1 MRSAGFYVSMQV
13 AVLSDIHGNL
23 PALEA
28 VLEDISET
36 GVEELWCLGDVVGY
50 GASPTECTD
59 LVRERCATVLV
70 GNHDLAV
77 LGALDTST
85 FSGAASAAVEWTKE
99 QIGSEQLAYLGTL
112 SPSDTSRPAALYHAS
127 PRDPVWEYVLWP
139 DQAADWL
146 IAHHHVPA
154 ESLQRSEYTVA
165 VSRRKP
171 DQVLTEP
178 VRDAARTA
186 AHAFAAPGP

>member
-1 MRSAGFYVSMQV
+1 MLARQV
-13 AVLSDIHGNL
+13 RALGGDPT
-23 PALEA
+23 PAL
-28 VLEDISET
+28 LD
-36 GVEELWCLGDVVGY
+36 
-50 GASPTECTD
+50 
-59 LVRERCATVLV
+59 R
-70 GNHDLAV
+70 
-77 LGALDTST
+77 ALD
-85 FSGAASAAVEWTKE
+85 
-99 QIGSEQLAYLGTL
+99 L
-112 SPSDTSRPAALYHAS
+112 
-127 PRDPVWEYVLWP
+127 

-154 ESLQRSEYTVA
+154 ESLQRIEYTVA